1 MIELVEVHEP
11 KVAPSTEP
19 PKLSFTDEKG
29 ILWRL
34 CGEIENKNGGRLG
47 QYVPVFDYEC
57 NPMIDTD
64 FEKQKQQGKDMI
76 YPADFKPIFSASPE
90 TVALAWER
98 AKKDFEASQ
107 KLKED
112 FTKGGYTGNAKPE
125 KPHWFERFLR
135 W

>member
-1 MIELVEVHEP
+1 
-11 KVAPSTEP
+11 
-19 PKLSFTDEKG
+19 
-29 ILWRL
+29 
-34 CGEIENKNGGRLG
+34 
-47 QYVPVFDYEC
+47 
-57 NPMIDTD
+57 MIDTD

-112 FTKGGYTGNAKPE
+112 FTKGGYTGNAKLPE
-125 KPHWFERFLR
+125 KPHWFEHFLR
-135 W
+135 WWYDI